1 MLYRLL
7 SIVGI
12 FAILGVAYLFS
23 NNKKNIKIKPIITMI
38 VIEIVVG
45 FAMLRTDVGITILGA
60 IGKMFENL
68 LSFAHEGTAFVF
80 GGLVETEGVFFFQSL
95 MPIIFISAI
104 IGILNYLKILPFII
118 KYVGLA
124 LSKINGLGKL
134 ESYVGVAS
142 MLLGQT
148 EIFISI
154 KDYIHGLPK
163 HRMYALTAPAM
174 SSVSM
179 GIVGSYMFYLDPS
192 YVLAG
197 IPLNLFGVFVI
208 ESIIF
213 PYELSEE
220 EDTLRINDDLDVS
233 FFEMLSDYIT
243 DGFNTAIGVAAQLI
257 GFTALVAFVNGIFA
271 NIFGITFQD
280 VMGVVFS
287 PVAFILGV
295 PFEEAIDAGTII
307 ATKLVTNEFVAMTD
321 IGNITFSERTLA
333 MMSTFLMSFA
343 NFSSIGIITGAVK
356 SIDAK
361 QGRQVAGFGLK
372 LLLGST
378 LVSALTAAVVGIV
391 F

>member
-7 SIVGI
+7 SVVGI
-12 FAILGVAYLFS
+12 VAILAVAYLFS
-23 NNKKNIKIKPIITMI
+23 NNKKQIKIKPIITMI
-38 VIEIVVG
+38 TIQLIVG
-45 FAMLRTDVGITILGA
+45 FILLRTSAGITVLGGIA
-60 IGKMFENL
+60 KGFEHL
-68 LSFAHEGTAFVF
+68 LSYATEGTAFVF
-80 GGLVETEGVFFFQSL
+80 GGLLETEGVFFFQSL
-95 MPIIFISAI
+95 MPIVFISAL
-104 IGILNYLKILPFII
+104 IGILNYVKILPLII

-124 LSKINGLGKL
+124 ISKINGMGKL

-142 MLLGQT
+142 MILGQT

-154 KDYIHGLPK
+154 KDYIADLPR
-163 HRMYALTAPAM
+163 HRMFALTAPAM

-179 GIVGSYMFYLDPS
+179 GIVGSYMLYLDPS
-192 YVLAG
+192 YVLAA

-208 ESIIF
+208 EGIIY

-220 EDTLRINDDLDVS
+220 EDTLDLDEDESRS
-233 FFEMLSDYIT
+233 FFEVLSDYIT

-257 GFTALVAFVNGIFA
+257 GFTALIAFINGIFA
-271 NIFGITFQD
+271 NLFGVSFQEIL
-280 VMGVVFS
+280 GYIFS

-295 PFEEAIDAGTII
+295 PFNEAIEAGTII
-307 ATKLVTNEFVAMTD
+307 ATKLVTNEFVAMIDLT
-321 IGNITFSERTLA
+321 NLEFSERTLA

-356 SIDAK
+356 SINQK
-361 QGRQVAGFGLK
+361 QGKTVAAFGLK